1 VNFCEDGRQAD
12 AVTLEAEA
20 NDSDDFDPTFG
31 VDDDQGA
38 SGIALS

>member
-1 VNFCEDGRQAD
+1 MNFCEDGRQAN

-20 NDSDDFDPTFG
+20 DDSDDFDSTFG
-31 VDDDQGA
+31 VDDDKGA